1 MSWLTGGP
9 DTWGA
14 CRRLTSG
21 DIAQLGERRLCKP
34 EAAGSSPAI
43 STRFERGP
51 AATRGGLIDLV
62 RRRAAPTGTADG
74 ARGAAPEP
82 GREATKRSLT
92 TEYETLGK
100 HSSALVIFSGQA
112 TKGAWWMPWHEK
124 AMKDAISCD
133 KPR

>member
-1 MSWLTGGP
+1 MVRVARSWS
-9 DTWGA
+9 WG
-14 CRRLTSG
+14 
-21 DIAQLGERRLCKP
+21 
-34 EAAGSSPAI
+34 
-43 STRFERGP
+43 
-51 AATRGGLIDLV
+51 
-62 RRRAAPTGTADG
+62 
-74 ARGAAPEP
+74 RGATE
-82 GREATKRSLT
+82 RSLT